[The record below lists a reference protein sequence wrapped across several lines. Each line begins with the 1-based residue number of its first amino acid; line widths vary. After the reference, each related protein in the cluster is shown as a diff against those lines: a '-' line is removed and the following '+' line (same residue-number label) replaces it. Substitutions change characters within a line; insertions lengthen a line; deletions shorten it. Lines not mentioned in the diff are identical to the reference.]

1 MGFSKQEYWSG
12 VIVHMRKLIFRY
24 LKDLPQG
31 YKVVKSSQWDSRA
44 HILSGCLSLHF
55 ILFIAL
61 KYDTK
66 IFYIFRFEKLTFLK

>member
-1 MGFSKQEYWSG
+1 MGRRP
-12 VIVHMRKLIFRY
+12 IVHLRKLMFRY

-31 YKVVKSSQWDSRA
+31 YKVAVAHIEYGLLNMDSRA

-55 ILFIAL
+55 IVFIAL

-66 IFYIFRFEKLTFLK
+66 IFYIFRFDKLTFLK